1 MKRTIALLFLSV
13 AALVAAASVPAV
25 PNVRV
30 THLTVEGRTAPL
42 GLDETAPRLS
52 WRIESELQDVQQT
65 AYHLLVASHPDTLT
79 AGRGDLWNV
88 YVGADSPY
96 LSGGVAADPSQSVLV
111 PYGGTPLRP
120 NQRCFWMVRV
130 ETTQGA
136 SPWSEVAEWGMGLLK
151 EGNWRGQWI
160 GLERAMPWDREDAHS
175 RLSARYYRHTFGTQA
190 PVRRATLHIA
200 GLGLYEAYV
209 DGRRVGAAP
218 QDAAATAGR
227 ESHLGE
233 TVMAPAPTDYR
244 KSILYDT
251 YDVTALLAEAGQED
265 AAAVGDTATPAG
277 AAEAAGTARHCI
289 AVTVAPGRFYAM
301 QQHYKP
307 YKVTNFG
314 YPTLRANLIIEYA
327 DGRSETVATDY
338 RTWRITADGPVRSAN
353 EYDGETYDARRE
365 WAMSADTVGAAAGML
380 PAWTLP
386 GFDDSAW
393 EMAERSALPQGTLR
407 GGVTP
412 PMQVVDTLGVQALVR
427 GDDGRTLL
435 DFGQNVAGWVRL
447 DVGGKGREGDTL
459 RIRYAERLGA
469 DGEPY
474 TDNLR
479 QAESTDRYILSG
491 RDSGT
496 WAPRFVTHGFRYAE
510 VALLPA
516 GGGGRPSADLRL
528 GADEAVAEVVADP
541 MRQTGSFRC
550 ASPMLNRLIRNAR
563 WGIIDNYK
571 GMPVDC
577 PQRDERQPWLGDR
590 AMGCLGESYLMD
602 NHALYAKWLDDIA
615 QAQRSDG
622 VIPDVAPAFWNY
634 YSDNVTWPSVFVFG
648 ALMLYQQYGDVRPIE
663 RHYDAMRRWLLHFGE
678 DRRDPATGLIKA
690 DKYGDWCVAPEA
702 PELIHSQD
710 PGRVTDGVLIGSAY
724 YYLLLDK
731 LATFASLVGRNE
743 DRAIYNKERARIKE
757 AFNRRFLHVRRGTS
771 PQPGHR
777 LYPDSVCY
785 DNGSLT
791 ANLLPLAFGL
801 VPDSLE
807 EDVTRQVLAKI
818 LLQPADGHLCCGVIG
833 IQWLLREL
841 SRRGRSDVAY
851 LLATQD
857 TYPSWGYMV
866 RQGATTVWEL
876 WNGDTANPRMN
887 SGNHVM
893 LLGDLLPWCFENIGG
908 LSAVVPSY
916 SEFILAPDFGLEEL
930 PWVEL
935 DYESPYGRISSHWQ
949 RTADQRLVWDI
960 EVPCNTR
967 ANIVLPPNLDG
978 QTIATLGSGRHHL
991 EVCLDPNARIAA
1003 ATAPPASVG
1012 ETPKPV
1018 RLADV
1023 EVQADEF
1030 VFLDDAT
1037 WPDGTTPPTTPFP
1050 STHAATIAELPGGD
1064 LLCAYFGGAREGADD
1079 VCIYTS
1085 RKERRPDGTYA
1096 PGWSRPQLA
1105 VDGIFRGG
1113 DGKPLTAADTLGMT
1127 EAERARLFA
1136 GPRRAA
1142 RNARELDGV
1151 LRKACY
1157 NPVLFQIP
1165 GGDLLLFFKVGQNV
1179 KDWTGYVVRSH
1190 DGGRTWSP
1198 KESGLLC
1205 GEVQAGHITESD
1217 SLLGAIKNKPLWL
1230 PREEAAEEPVARGRK
1245 DSRKPQPPKGR
1256 ILAPSSKE
1264 AGGWRSYMEVSDDGG
1279 ATWRLTGPIPQPAE
1293 MKTIQPTLLEHADGR
1308 LQIICRTQ
1316 KQNLRLATSWST
1328 DGGETWSEMEYIDGL
1343 PSNNSGVDAV
1353 TLPRVTAAAS
1363 AKSATE
1369 GMTASQALSAAA
1381 QAAADR
1387 AAGRAPGND
1396 NTFLLVHN
1404 PTHVVPGPDKPL
1416 RTPLV
1421 VSRSYD
1427 GLHWQQV
1434 ATLEDSPVSQYSY
1447 PSAIVGSD
1455 GTVHIVYTW
1464 RRQRIKYVRLRL
1476 PSQ

>member
-1 MKRTIALLFLSV
+1 M
-13 AALVAAASVPAV
+13 VPAL
-25 PNVRV
+25 PSVRV
-30 THLTVEGRTAPL
+30 THLSVEGRERPL
-42 GLDETAPRLS
+42 GLDDVTPRFS
-52 WRIESELQDVQQT
+52 WRIESERQDVQQT
-65 AYHLLVASHPDTLT
+65 AYHLLVASHPDTLA

-96 LSGGVAADPSQSVLV
+96 IGDEEADPSQSILV
-111 PYGGTPLRP
+111 PYGGAPLRP

-136 SPWSEVAEWGMGLLK
+136 SPWSEVSEWGVGLLK
-151 EGNWRGQWI
+151 EGHWRGQWI
-160 GLERAMPWDREDAHS
+160 GLEHAMPWDREDAHS
-175 RLSARYYRHTFGTQA
+175 RLSARYYRHTFDTPA
-190 PVRRATLHIA
+190 KVRRATLHIV

-218 QDAAATAGR
+218 QSSGLRAT
-227 ESHLGE
+227 ENHIGE

-244 KSILYDT
+244 RSILYDT
-251 YDVTALLAEAGQED
+251 YDVTALMDGA
-265 AAAVGDTATPAG
+265 TAIGGVASV
-277 AAEAAGTARHCI
+277 RHCL
-289 AVTVAPGRFYAM
+289 AVTVAPGRYYTM

-307 YKVTNFG
+307 HKVTNFG

-327 DGRSETVATDY
+327 DGRTETIATDY

-365 WAMSADTVGAAAGML
+365 WTPTDASSSA

-386 GFDDSAW
+386 AFDDSTW
-393 EMAERSALPQGTLR
+393 EMVERSAVPQGILR

-412 PMQVVDTLGVQALVR
+412 PMQVVDTLRVRALVR
-427 GDDGRTLL
+427 GTDGRTLL

-447 DVGGKGREGDTL
+447 DVAGKGHEGDTL
-459 RIRYAERLGA
+459 CIRYSERLDA
-469 DGEPY
+469 DGALY

-516 GGGGRPSADLRL
+516 GGGGRPSSELQI

-550 ASPMLNRLIRNAR
+550 ASPMLNQLIRNAR

-678 DRRDPATGLIKA
+678 DRRDPATGLIRA
-690 DKYGDWCVAPEA
+690 DKYGDWCVTPEA

-731 LATFASLVGRNE
+731 LSAFAALIGRPE
-743 DRAIYNKERARIKE
+743 DRAIYNKERAEIAE
-757 AFNRRFLHVRRGTS
+757 AFNRHFLHVRRGTS

-777 LYPDSVCY
+777 LYPDSVY
-785 DNGSLT
+785 YANGSLT

-807 EDVTRQVLAKI
+807 EDVAGQVLAKI

-866 RQGATTVWEL
+866 RQGATTIWEL

-893 LLGDLLPWCFENIGG
+893 LLGDLLPWCFENVGG

-935 DYESPYGRISSHWQ
+935 DYETPYGRISSHWR
-949 RTADQRLVWDI
+949 RTDDHRLVWDI

-978 QTIATLGSGRHHL
+978 QTIATLGSGHHHL
-991 EVCLDPNARIAA
+991 EVRLDPNARIAA
-1003 ATAPPASVG
+1003 ASATKVVAADTPRRRAPAPP
-1012 ETPKPV
+1012 T
-1018 RLADV
+1018 V
-1023 EVQADEF
+1023 EVLADEF
-1030 VFLDDAT
+1030 VFTDDAT
-1037 WPDGTTPPTTPFP
+1037 WPDPLTPPSTPFP
-1050 STHAATIAELPGGD
+1050 STHAATIVELPSGD

-1085 RKERRPDGTYA
+1085 RKVRRRDGTYE

-1105 VDGIFRGG
+1105 ADGILG
-1113 DGKPLTAADTLGMT
+1113 AD
-1127 EAERARLFA
+1127 
-1136 GPRRAA
+1136 
-1142 RNARELDGV
+1142 

-1165 GGDLLLFFKVGQNV
+1165 GGDLLLFYKVGRNV
-1179 KDWTGYVVRSH
+1179 KDWTGYVTRSR
-1190 DGGRTWSP
+1190 DGGRTWAPRERS
-1198 KESGLLC
+1198 LLHP
-1205 GEVQAGHITESD
+1205 AGSTEAD

-1230 PREEAAEEPVARGRK
+1230 PADKERGRR
-1245 DSRKPQPPKGR
+1245 SGR
-1256 ILAPSSKE
+1256 ILSPTSKE
-1264 AGGWRSYMEVSDDGG
+1264 AGGWRSYMEVSDDDG
-1279 ATWRLTGPIPQPAE
+1279 ATWRLVGPIAQPAE
-1293 MKTIQPTLLEHADGR
+1293 MKTIQPTILEHADGR

-1316 KQNLRLATSWST
+1316 KQNLRLATSWSS
-1328 DGGETWSEMEYIDGL
+1328 DGGETWTPMEYIDDL

-1353 TLPRVTAAAS
+1353 TLPRRDQGKGSASQSRATA
-1363 AKSATE
+1363 
-1369 GMTASQALSAAA
+1369 GMTASQALAAA
-1381 QAAADR
+1381 ARTAADR
-1387 AAGRAPGND
+1387 AAGRAPGED
-1396 NTFLLVHN
+1396 NTFLLFHN

-1427 GLHWQQV
+1427 GIRWQQL
-1434 ATLEDSPVSQYSY
+1434 ATLEDSPISQYSY

-1455 GTVHIVYTW
+1455 GTVHVVYTW
-1464 RRQRIKYVRLRL
+1464 RRRRIKYVQLRL
-1476 PSQ
+1476 P